1 MDENVHAVTA
11 LFWCNI
17 RKRVYKTWE
26 TNLLAAVLMSFS
38 FFFFFFSNNIL
49 PGIAFANH
57 SVSSEVA
64 VVPSLFSLVLIL
76 HHVHVRGN
84 DCGRCNIIETLE
96 RWIRLG
102 PALLRSQFRNN
113 LRLALCVS
121 LQDYRHETP
130 GSAERRRNSRKH
142 GETNT
147 ARRKKKGGGLEAA
160 DAEDV
165 TARKRKEK
173 EKG

>member
-1 MDENVHAVTA
+1 MDENVHAGTA

-17 RKRVYKTWE
+17 RKRVHKTWE
-26 TNLLAAVLMSFS
+26 TNLLAAVLMSLFL
-38 FFFFFFSNNIL
+38 FFSNNIL

-64 VVPSLFSLVLIL
+64 VVPPPFSLVLVL
-76 HHVHVRGN
+76 HHAHVRGN
-84 DCGRCNIIETLE
+84 DCGGSNIIETPE
-96 RWIRLG
+96 RSVIRLG
-102 PALLRSQFRNN
+102 SACLRSQFRNN
-113 LRLALCVS
+113 LRLALCAS

-147 ARRKKKGGGLEAA
+147 VRRKKRRRTGGGGCGRRDRQE
-160 DAEDV
+160 E
-165 TARKRKEK
+165 KRKGK
-173 EKG
+173 RG